1 MWTGQVPAGS
11 ILDVKVTASTGN
23 FGTAD
28 SVLQQVGAAA
38 QQDGSISIRSTNI
51 LGSLWNE
58 IAGTLLSLSPNQ
70 PFQVEILLQTNVE
83 FSSPDDALSVL
94 DAYFKQVSGYDVST
108 YSVVSVTPPG
118 GTTQSTGEPSPDAA
132 GPGGSSGTGTDIVD
146 SIKAFFDKLSSTATA
161 LVVGA
166 VVVILLILL
175 LVAYGPNVKS
185 IASAV

>member
-28 SVLQQVGAAA
+28 SVLQQVSAAA
-38 QQDGSISIRSTNI
+38 QQEGAFSIRSTTV
-51 LGSLWNE
+51 LGNLWNE

-70 PFQVEILLQTNVE
+70 PFQVEILLQTNVD
-83 FSSPDDALSVL
+83 FASPDDALTIL
-94 DAYFKQVSGYDVST
+94 DAYFKQVSGYDPAS

-118 GTTQSTGEPSPDAA
+118 GSAESTGEPSA
-132 GPGGSSGTGTDIVD
+132 GASSPGGSSGPGTDIVD
-146 SIKAFFDKLSSTATA
+146 AVKSFFNQLSSTATS
-161 LVVGA
+161 LIVGA